1 MIRTFLRRH
10 ASIFG
15 TLTCVLVYALL
26 LPDDWS
32 LWSKLPV
39 TIAVGIAVSE
49 LLSIKP
55 AKRY

>member
-15 TLTCVLVYALL
+15 GMTGLL
-26 LPDDWS
+26 AYMLIIPGEWS
-32 LWSKLPV
+32 FWFRLPV
-39 TIAVGIAVSE
+39 ALVVAVGVTA

-55 AKRY
+55 ARRY